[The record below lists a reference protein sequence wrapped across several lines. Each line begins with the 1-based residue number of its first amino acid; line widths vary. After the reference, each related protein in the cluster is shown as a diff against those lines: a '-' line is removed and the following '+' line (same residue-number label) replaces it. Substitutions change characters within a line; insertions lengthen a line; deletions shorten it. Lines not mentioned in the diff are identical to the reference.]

1 MRAFIALLIGLPLA
15 AATVPRP
22 APEFAIQM
30 PKGGQ
35 VLLSQHKGKVVILEF
50 ILTTCSHCQSASQ
63 LLSRLQGEYG
73 PRGFQA
79 LGAAF
84 NDMAHM
90 LVPDFVRDFRIN
102 YPVGYSPRE
111 PIMSFLQVNPNEA
124 LHVPQMVIIDK
135 KGVIRQQSLPRS
147 DSVTHTEQNLRR
159 MIETLLAEPGPGGA
173 KRAAPKKTSAR

>member
-1 MRAFIALLIGLPLA
+1 MRALLALLIGMPLA

-35 VLLSQHKGKVVILEF
+35 VLLSQHKGKVVVLEF
-50 ILTTCSHCQSASQ
+50 ILTTCSHCQTASQ

-102 YPVGYSPRE
+102 YPVGFSPRE
-111 PIMSFLQVNPNEA
+111 PIISFLNVSPNEA
-124 LHVPQMVIIDK
+124 LHVPQMVIVDK
-135 KGVIRQQSLPRS
+135 KGMIRQQSLPRN

-159 MIETLLAEPGPGGA
+159 MIETLLAEPGPGPA
-173 KRAAPKKTSAR
+173 KRSAPKKVSAR